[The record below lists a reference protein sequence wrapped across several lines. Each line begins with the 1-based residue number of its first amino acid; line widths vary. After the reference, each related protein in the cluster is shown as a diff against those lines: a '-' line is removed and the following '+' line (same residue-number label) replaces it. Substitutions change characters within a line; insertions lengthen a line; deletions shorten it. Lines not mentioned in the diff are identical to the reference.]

1 MQVWWNINWR
11 RVVRTELWEG
21 SWEVYVFGIWL
32 DNLINWTLNPMELLE
47 LLNLEMSDDLM
58 IPWAWWVIKAEDA
71 ASLVKIILMMQWA
84 SEDVIDSIT
93 DYVIDDL
100 WVKYVYLP
108 LLSPLRVASE
118 SWDTVWIY
126 IGEAGIISVTNDI
139 WEYANGLAAPV
150 RCFVDESAWPKD
162 EEHKENSYSGWW
174 GWRWGW
180 SSSKSDT
187 EIDNHWAAD
196 DQKDTDNDKKAEEKQ
211 NSTQNDTQNEN
222 KSETTAPQ
230 NNQWNRW
237 SNSTSN
243 EFQQA
248 YNFARSYG
256 ITSKDNVS
264 EAKMNWNLTRI
275 QMAKML
281 SQYAVNVLWKEP
293 DVSKWVIRF
302 NDVTDKLN
310 QNYDNAVILSY
321 QLWIM
326 WQNMK
331 DNKFRPNDEVS
342 RAEFV
347 TALSRLLYSTSD
359 WEYKSTWKYYINHM
373 EKLKKEWII
382 TKYDPKMKEKR
393 WYVML
398 MLMRSVK

>member
-1 MQVWWNINWR
+1 MPTLEDWVKLMQVRWNINWR
-11 RVVRTELWEG
+11 EVVKTQFWEG
-21 SWEVYVFGIWL
+21 SWEIYVFGSWL
-32 DNLINWTLNPMELLE
+32 DNLINWSSNNPIELLD
-47 LLNLEMSDDLM
+47 LLNLEMNDDLM
-58 IPWAWWVIKAEDA
+58 MPWAWWVLKAEDA
-71 ASLVKIILMMQWA
+71 LSLARIILMMEWA
-84 SEDVIDSIT
+84 SEDMINSIA
-93 DYVIDDL
+93 DYIIDDL

-108 LLSPLRVASE
+108 LLSPLRVASD
-118 SWDTVWIY
+118 SWETVWIY
-126 IGEAGIISVTNDI
+126 IGEVGIVSVTNDI
-139 WEYANGLAAPV
+139 WREANGLAAPV
-150 RCFVDESAWPKD
+150 RCFVDESAWPVD

-180 SSSKSDT
+180 WSSSKLDT

-310 QNYDNAVILSY
+310 QNYDNAIILSY

-347 TALSRLLYSTSD
+347 TALSRLLYFT
-359 WEYKSTWKYYINHM
+359 
-373 EKLKKEWII
+373 
-382 TKYDPKMKEKR
+382 
-393 WYVML
+393 
-398 MLMRSVK
+398 

>member
-1 MQVWWNINWR
+1 
-11 RVVRTELWEG
+11 
-21 SWEVYVFGIWL
+21 
-32 DNLINWTLNPMELLE
+32 
-47 LLNLEMSDDLM
+47 
-58 IPWAWWVIKAEDA
+58 
-71 ASLVKIILMMQWA
+71 
-84 SEDVIDSIT
+84 
-93 DYVIDDL
+93 
-100 WVKYVYLP
+100 
-108 LLSPLRVASE
+108 
-118 SWDTVWIY
+118 
-126 IGEAGIISVTNDI
+126 
-139 WEYANGLAAPV
+139 
-150 RCFVDESAWPKD
+150 
-162 EEHKENSYSGWW
+162 
-174 GWRWGW
+174 
-180 SSSKSDT
+180 
-187 EIDNHWAAD
+187 
-196 DQKDTDNDKKAEEKQ
+196 
-211 NSTQNDTQNEN
+211 
-222 KSETTAPQ
+222 
-230 NNQWNRW
+230 
-237 SNSTSN
+237 
-243 EFQQA
+243 
-248 YNFARSYG
+248 
-256 ITSKDNVS
+256 
-264 EAKMNWNLTRI
+264 
-275 QMAKML
+275 MAKML